1 MHPTTSTPAR
11 ARRRGLPVALI
22 AALVAIA
29 VPALA
34 FASHQ
39 FADVPTASTYHDD
52 VEVLVGAA
60 ITTGCGGGNYCP
72 GQSVTRG
79 QMAAFLNRGL
89 GIATSSYGQIP
100 VEETGSSYVATI
112 SIPAGASSGGTGYVT
127 VAADVTAFITGG
139 VCPCGMIIG
148 LDNLATF
155 ESSPV
160 TSLVIPGDT
169 VSGAQVNAGSVDW
182 TFEVPTGVDAEF
194 GVWAEV
200 FPDGPMVLGEGTD
213 GATGSVGGVEAMLTA
228 EYSPFGSAF
237 SGGPK
242 LPAGASIETPFG
254 PVTLGERSE

>member
-1 MHPTTSTPAR
+1 VI
-11 ARRRGLPVALI
+11 VAT
-22 AALVAIA
+22 VAIA

-34 FASHQ
+34 FANHQ
-39 FADVPTASTYHDD
+39 FADVPASSTFHDD
-52 VEVLVGAA
+52 VEVLVDAA

-89 GIATSSYGQIP
+89 GIATSSYGSID
-100 VEETGSSYVATI
+100 VEDASTDYVATI

-148 LDNLATF
+148 LQNLETLDG
-155 ESSPV
+155 SPV

-169 VSGAQVNAGSVDW
+169 VSGAQVNTGSVDW

-200 FPDGPMVLGEGTD
+200 FPDGPVVLGEGTE
-213 GATGSVGGVEAMLTA
+213 GEPGSVGGVEAMVTA

-237 SGGPK
+237 DAGPK
-242 LPAGASIETPFG
+242 LPAGATIETPFG
-254 PVTLGERSE
+254 PTTLGDRSE